1 MHFIDEVRLSAKAG
15 DGGRGC
21 VSFLREKYKP
31 RGGPNGGDGGNG
43 GSIICRVDPQLN
55 TLIDLAHQKHLR
67 AERGEHGRGKD
78 QHGKNGQ
85 DLIVRVPPG
94 TLVYEEATGLLLV
107 DLHTLHEEFIV
118 AKGGRG
124 GKGNAHFATSTNRAP
139 RFAQPGIPGE
149 ERSLRLELR
158 LLADVGLVGFPNAG
172 KSTLISAVSAARP
185 RVADFPFTTLTPH
198 LGVVR
203 YSEEKSFVMADVP
216 GLIEGAHEGHGLGTR
231 FLRHIAR
238 TSVLLHLLDISNEE
252 RDPWHDYQVINNELT
267 CFNPSLLN
275 RTQVVVATKLD
286 LPDTQGRLPEVQ
298 ALFASHGIPLFAVS
312 AVTGDGIKNLV
323 FHIAQVVEHD
333 KAEAQASVD
342 TLQRDD
348 LLSLAV

>member
-1 MHFIDEVRLSAKAG
+1 MHFIDEVVLSVKAG

-43 GSIICRVDPQLN
+43 GSVICRVDPQLN
-55 TLIDLAHQKHLR
+55 TLVDLAHQKHLR

-85 DLIVRVPPG
+85 DLLIRVPPG
-94 TLVYEEATGLLLV
+94 TLVYDESMGLLLA
-107 DLHTLHEEFIV
+107 DLRTSREEFIV
-118 AKGGRG
+118 AKGGKG

-139 RFAQPGIPGE
+139 RFAQPGLPGE
-149 ERSLRLELR
+149 EKFLRLELR

-185 RVADFPFTTLTPH
+185 RIADFPFTTLTPH

-216 GLIEGAHEGHGLGTR
+216 GLIEGAHEGHGLGMR
-231 FLRHIAR
+231 FLRHLSR
-238 TSVLLHLLDISNEE
+238 TSVLVHLLDISDAE
-252 RDPWHDYQVINNELT
+252 REPWHDYNVINHELA
-267 CFNPSLLN
+267 CFDPSLLS
-275 RTQVVVATKLD
+275 RPQIVVVTKLD
-286 LPDTQGRLPEVQ
+286 LPDTQLRFPDIQ
-298 ALFASHGIPLFAVS
+298 ALFAGHGIQLLAVS
-312 AVTGDGIKNLV
+312 AVTGEGVKNLV
-323 FHIAQVVEHD
+323 LHIAQAVERNKVKFPAVAD
-333 KAEAQASVD
+333 TQLRDELASLVN
-342 TLQRDD
+342 
-348 LLSLAV
+348 